1 MLRGT
6 LLHEQILLRKNLQ
19 IRAINDTWAPKFGF
33 FSKSCHYI
41 VFFLVWHKR
50 ILTIKIGLL
59 CVIWWTFKVWCRYII
74 FTSPPPKNE
83 VFFIEIVLSHV
94 NHHSNGTLNMHNLS
108 SEIGIFRSKNDAWG
122 PSSVLVRFIR
132 FGYVHM
138 CKGPFK
144 NWGG

>member
-1 MLRGT
+1 MSKFCWGKICILGPKMT
-6 LLHEQILLRKNLQ
+6 LGHPNLDFFQKVVTIL
-19 IRAINDTWAPKFGF
+19 
-33 FSKSCHYI
+33 Y
-41 VFFLVWHKR
+41 FFLVWHKR

-132 FGYVHM
+132 FGYVNPHS
-138 CKGPFK
+138 KGPFK
-144 NWGG
+144 NYAWGG